1 MPRSGRTRAPN
12 WASYS
17 DVADAYERYHV
28 QRGYA
33 LLARDLV
40 LALELLNG
48 AIVLDVGT
56 GTGAAALIALHR
68 SPRTVI
74 GLDPSLPMLGIAAKK
89 GLKLTVAGEAPG
101 LPFAAE
107 RFDAVMASLVLS
119 HFPNYQD
126 ALADIVRVLKPGGKL
141 GLTAWAAS
149 DSEFARQWR
158 SIAEL
163 FVGAEELWKAAQYH
177 PWENWFTDPEHVAS
191 ALTGAR
197 LKEVRLEERKY
208 RVLIAAGE
216 YLSRMESSLIGR
228 WMSHAMDSSRWEEFR
243 RTAAEHFAHRFPS
256 SFTILGR
263 ANLAIATK

>member
-1 MPRSGRTRAPN
+1 MPSSGRAPS

-17 DVADAYERYHV
+17 DVADAYERCHV

-40 LALELLNG
+40 LALGLLNG

-56 GTGAAALIALHR
+56 GTGAAALFALDR

-158 SIAEL
+158 CIAEL

-208 RVLIAAGE
+208 RVLIAAAE

-228 WMSHAMDSSRWEEFR
+228 RMSHAMDSSRWGEFH
-243 RTAAEHFAHRFPS
+243 RTAAEHFAQAQGP
-256 SFTILGR
+256 G
-263 ANLAIATK
+263 LAKA